1 MAKHMAIAIL
11 LITLVPGHAPAVVIQ
26 VPGDYP
32 TIQDAIDAAN
42 AGDVVVVAAGT
53 YYEEITLKAGV
64 VVMGAGEGESIIDG
78 GGNQGD
84 VVKATGNNI
93 TTATRLQG
101 FTVTGAIYAGMPG
114 GGGIFCNTGASP
126 EICNVRVEGNST
138 GIATWNGAAPYLHNN
153 VIINNTYNGISIS
166 SKPTVINNTIATN
179 NTGIYDSG
187 GYRPPIMNNIITGNT
202 SRGIGCI
209 NASVPTDIS
218 YNDVWNNGQ
227 NYYNCS
233 PGTGDIS
240 ADPLYVNEPGGDYH
254 LQLGSPCI
262 DAGNPSAA
270 YDDPDGT
277 RNDMG
282 AYGGPGAEVPWP
294 VVVLSIPSRNELNVT
309 RDADVS
315 AIFNVSMDAT
325 TLTSASFRLDGALAG
340 LYAGVVSYDSL
351 LKMATMSP
359 TADYRCGELLT
370 ATLTNTV
377 ATPAEDSLAGYA
389 WQFTALT
396 EGGTGVYAPPVGYG
410 TGQSPNEV
418 VAGDFNLDG
427 HLDLATVNT
436 ASHNVSVLLG
446 AGDGTFGAAVGYAVG
461 TTPYG
466 LCAAELSNDGN
477 PDLAV
482 ANGAASSVSVL
493 LGNGDGTFGGG
504 VQHAVGVLPFAVCSG
519 DFDLDG
525 NMDLATANWGAASVS
540 VLLGDGSGGFGS
552 ATDYALPA
560 SPDDLCAGDFD
571 SDGVLDLVVTHASSN
586 AVTLL
591 SGDGLGGFGAGSG
604 FSAGNSP
611 QAVHAGDFNADGDL
625 DIVVANSGTANVS
638 VMLGDGS
645 GSFSAPSGNS
655 VGSLPADVAVG
666 DLDGDGDLDLV
677 SANAGSDD
685 ITVLL
690 GNGNGTFGAGSDYSS
705 GSEPHSVAPGDFDG
719 DGDLDICAAN
729 FGAITVSVFLNED
742 GLEIVSTAPAQ
753 NELDVSSSADVSA
766 SFNIDVN
773 PSTLDPTTFVVHGAQ
788 SGLHVGTIS
797 YEGLTYTATFD
808 PSGAFI
814 GGEGVTAVLTD
825 AIQAASGLAFEG
837 FAWDFTAAATA
848 PTGGIFGS
856 SQNYATGI
864 EPRAIYAGDLDG
876 DGDVDFAVS
885 GNVGLV
891 SVFLN
896 NGDGT
901 FSGPTN
907 FGVSLEPIAF
917 YGADLDFDGDI
928 DLAVINN
935 RPGTANLDILK
946 NNGSGSFSLF
956 VTYPL
961 SVMGNSISGGDFDL
975 DGDVDL
981 VLSSYWGSSNNVYV
995 MLNTGNAT
1003 FSGPAIYT
1011 AGSSAHGV
1019 AAKDVDNDGDV
1030 DLAVAN
1036 TGNDNISILLNDG
1049 TGVFGGLAN
1058 YSLGCSP
1065 YDLYGNDLD
1074 GDGYVDLAAAS
1085 YAANSVVTI
1094 FNDGDGS
1101 FSGPV
1106 IFYTGSN
1113 SRDVV
1118 GGDVDGDGDIDL
1130 VASVNGADSVS
1141 VILNDGSGLFG
1152 NLARYQVGNSPWGIA
1167 VADFEGDGDVDIAS
1181 ANYNSDN
1188 VTVLRNVGGPLV
1200 LWGNV
1205 LGGQLVLNWTAYPGA
1220 TAFWVYGADNNA
1232 YFEPGFGPGYLHRQ
1246 AVLSPLFRTWSSA
1259 NGVGDPD
1266 HNWTYLVM
1274 AVNASEQELSRS
1286 NRFGEHDF
1294 DAGTTFGRGSGK
1306 GESHE

>member
-1 MAKHMAIAIL
+1 MAKYMAIAIL
-11 LITLVPGHAPAVVIQ
+11 LIVLVSSDAPAVVIQ

-32 TIQDAIDAAN
+32 TIQDGIDAAN

-64 VVMGAGEGESIIDG
+64 AVMGAGEGESIIDG

-101 FTVTGAIYAGMPG
+101 FTVTGAVYGGMPG

-153 VIINNTYNGISIS
+153 VIVNNTYNGISIS

-179 NTGIYDSG
+179 NAGIYDSG

-202 SRGIGCI
+202 SRGIGCV

-227 NYYNCS
+227 DYYNCS

-240 ADPLYVNEPGGDYH
+240 ADPDYVNEPVGDYH
-254 LQLGSPCI
+254 LQPGSPCI
-262 DAGNPSAA
+262 DAGNPAAA
-270 YDDPDGT
+270 YDDPDGS

-282 AYGGPGAEVPWP
+282 AYGGPGAEVSWP
-294 VVVLSIPSRNELNVT
+294 VVVLAIPSGNELNVT
-309 RDADVS
+309 PDTDVS
-315 AIFNVSMDAT
+315 AIFNVNMDTA
-325 TLTSASFRLDGALAG
+325 TLTSASFRLDGSLAG

-351 LKMATMSP
+351 LKMATLGP

-370 ATLTNTV
+370 TTLTKTV
-377 ATPAEDSLAGYA
+377 ATPAGDSLAGYT
-389 WQFTALT
+389 WQFTGLT
-396 EGGTGVYAPPVGYG
+396 QGGTGVYGSPTPYG

-418 VAGDFNLDG
+418 VTGDFDSDG
-427 HLDLATVNT
+427 YLDLAAVNT
-436 ASHNVSVLLG
+436 AAHTVSVLLG
-446 AGDGTFGAAVGYAVG
+446 TGDGTFNTAASYSVG

-466 LCAAELSNDGN
+466 LCVVELSNDGN
-477 PDLAV
+477 LDLAV
-482 ANGAASSVSVL
+482 ANGGAGSVSVL

-504 VQHAVGVLPFAVCSG
+504 VQYAVGLLPFAVCSG

-525 NMDLATANWGAASVS
+525 NTDLATANWGAGSVS
-540 VLLGDGSGGFGS
+540 VLLGDGSGAFAP
-552 ATDYALPA
+552 ATHYPLPA
-560 SPDDLCAGDFD
+560 SPDDLCTGDFD
-571 SDGVLDLVVTHASSN
+571 SDGVLDVVVTNSSSN

-591 SGDGLGGFGAGSG
+591 LGDGLGGFAPGSG

-611 QAVHAGDFNADGDL
+611 HAVSRGDFNADGDL
-625 DIVVANSGTANVS
+625 DVVVANGGAASVS

-645 GSFSAPSGNS
+645 GGFSAPSGNS

-677 SANAGSDD
+677 SANAASDD

-690 GNGNGTFGAGSDYSS
+690 GNGNGTFGAGSSYSS
-705 GSEPHSVAPGDFDG
+705 GWEPHSVTGGDFDD
-719 DGDLDICAAN
+719 DGDLDLCAAN
-729 FGAITVSVFLNED
+729 FGASTLSVLLNED
-742 GLEIVSTAPAQ
+742 GLEVVSTAPAQ
-753 NELDVSSSADVSA
+753 NELDVSGSSDVSA
-766 SFNIDVN
+766 SFNIAVN
-773 PSTLDPTTFVVHGAQ
+773 PATLNSTSFVVHGAQ
-788 SGLHVGTIS
+788 SGLHVGAIS
-797 YEGLTYTATFD
+797 YNGLTHTTTFD
-808 PSGAFI
+808 PSAAFI
-814 GGEGVTAVLTD
+814 DGEGVTAVLTN
-825 AIQAASGLAFEG
+825 AIQAASGLDFGG
-837 FAWDFTAAATA
+837 FAWDFTTEATA

-876 DGDVDFAVS
+876 DVDVDVAVS

-907 FGVSLEPIAF
+907 VGVSQEPIAF

-928 DLAVINN
+928 DLAVVNN

-946 NNGSGSFSLF
+946 NDGSGSFSLH

-961 SVMGNSISGGDFDL
+961 SIMGNSISGADFDL
-975 DGDVDL
+975 DGDIDL
-981 VLSSYWGSSNNVYV
+981 VLSSYWGTSNNLYV

-1003 FSGPAIYT
+1003 FTGPSIYT

-1019 AAKDVDNDGDV
+1019 AAKDVDNDGDA
-1030 DLAVAN
+1030 DIAVAN
-1036 TGNDNISILLNDG
+1036 SGNDDVSILLNDG
-1049 TGVFGGLAN
+1049 TGAFGGLAN
-1058 YSLGCSP
+1058 YSLGYSP

-1074 GDGYVDLAAAS
+1074 GDGYVDLAAVS
-1085 YAANSVVTI
+1085 YAADGIVTV

-1106 IFYTGSN
+1106 LYYTGSN
-1113 SRDVV
+1113 SRDVS

-1141 VILNDGSGLFG
+1141 VILNDGSGSFG
-1152 NLARYQVGNSPWGIA
+1152 SLARYQVGSSPWGI
-1167 VADFEGDGDVDIAS
+1167 VVTDFDGDGDVDIAS

-1188 VTVLRNVGGPLV
+1188 LTILRNIAGPLV
-1200 LWGNV
+1200 LWGN
-1205 LGGQLVLNWTAYPGA
+1205 LLAGELVLSWTPYPGVA
-1220 TAFWVYGADNNA
+1220 SYWVYGADNNA
-1232 YFEPGFGPGYLHRQ
+1232 YFQPGFSPGYLHRQ

-1266 HNWTYLVM
+1266 HNWSYLVM

-1294 DAGTTFGRGSGK
+1294 DAGTTLGRGK